1 MSRVFQLLFLI
12 LFFFLPKKALA
23 MHIAEGVIPFS
34 QALLWFIALFIVLI
48 PSFLKLSRTLK
59 EQPEKKAVFA
69 FATALV
75 FLLSMLP
82 IPVPF
87 AGTCSHPVGVSLA
100 VMLLGLAGGV
110 VSGFIVL
117 ILQAFLLAHG
127 GVSSLGANA
136 FSMAVVG
143 SFIAYLVLSFLKRT
157 SLPVF
162 LVGFLMGLLSDW
174 ATYSTTAFQLSLA
187 LTGQEPFTAIFT
199 KAILAFLP
207 TQLPIGILE
216 GLLAGSIGSA
226 LAKRRKDLL
235 TWEV

>member
-1 MSRVFQLLFLI
+1 MSKFFLFLFI
-12 LFFFLPKKALA
+12 LFLLPRPALA
-23 MHIAEGVIPFS
+23 MHIAEGVIPFG
-34 QALLWFIALFIVLI
+34 QALLWFIALFVVLI
-48 PSFLKLSRTLK
+48 PAFLKLSRMLK

-75 FLLSMLP
+75 FLLSVLP

-127 GVSSLGANA
+127 GISSLGANA

-143 SFIAYLVLSFLKRT
+143 SFFAYLILSLLKRT
-157 SLPVF
+157 NLSIF
-162 LVGFLMGLLSDW
+162 LTGFLMGLLSDW
-174 ATYSTTAFQLSLA
+174 ATYFTTAFQLSLA
-187 LTGQEPFTAIFT
+187 LTGQEPLSAIFP

-216 GLLAGSIGSA
+216 GLLAGSIASA

>member
-1 MSRVFQLLFLI
+1 MSRVFQLLFFIIFL
-12 LFFFLPKKALA
+12 LPKKALA

-34 QALLWFIALFIVLI
+34 QALLWFIALFVVLI

-59 EQPEKKAVFA
+59 EHPEKKAVFA

-87 AGTCSHPVGVSLA
+87 AGTCSHPVGVSLS
-100 VMLLGLAGGV
+100 VMLLGLAGGI

-143 SFIAYLVLSFLKRT
+143 SLFAYLALSLLKRT

-162 LVGFLMGLLSDW
+162 FVGFLMGLLSDW
-174 ATYSTTAFQLSLA
+174 ATYFTTAFQLSLA
-187 LTGQEPFTAIFT
+187 LTGQEPFTAIFI

-216 GLLAGSIGSA
+216 GLLAGSIASA